1 VDAFGL
7 DRIFTE
13 AETLKHLRHKNIVE
27 IINCFTLNNMQV
39 AFVLEYLEGGT
50 LLDYVKSK
58 QRLSEDEA
66 RGFFSQIVDAISHC
80 HANKVIH
87 CDLKLENILL
97 KSKESKELK
106 VFFPLV
112 MNFFLK
118 YKGY

>member
-1 VDAFGL
+1 MDAFGL

-50 LLDYVKSK
+50 LLDYVKNK
-58 QRLSEDEA
+58 QRLSEEEA
-66 RGFFSQIVDAISHC
+66 REFFSQIVDAISHC

-97 KSKESKELK
+97 KSKETKELK
-106 VFFPLV
+106 VVLLN
-112 MNFFLK
+112 MGKNIM
-118 YKGY
+118 